1 MNYFFTQ
8 LILNSSITFFSTRIL
23 QTNRINEIINEFDE
37 EKKEIRVNKSKLK
50 ASRNWSTMEME
61 NDVIR
66 LAGELSVAVEVI
78 MDPNVSQQA
87 RMDAYIACEKYET
100 ILFHL

>member
-1 MNYFFTQ
+1 MSVRVCVRKY
-8 LILNSSITFFSTRIL
+8 
-23 QTNRINEIINEFDE
+23 TNRN
-37 EKKEIRVNKSKLK
+37 
-50 ASRNWSTMEME
+50 TME

-87 RMDAYIACEKYET
+87 RMDAYIACEK
-100 ILFHL
+100 

>member
-1 MNYFFTQ
+1 MG
-8 LILNSSITFFSTRIL
+8 
-23 QTNRINEIINEFDE
+23 
-37 EKKEIRVNKSKLK
+37 
-50 ASRNWSTMEME
+50 

-87 RMDAYIACEKYET
+87 RMDAYIACEKYDLSQMCLS
-100 ILFHL
+100 ICVRAFF

>member
-1 MNYFFTQ
+1 M
-8 LILNSSITFFSTRIL
+8 
-23 QTNRINEIINEFDE
+23 D
-37 EKKEIRVNKSKLK
+37 
-50 ASRNWSTMEME
+50 ME

-87 RMDAYIACEKYET
+87 RMDAYIACEKYDDRLV
-100 ILFHL
+100 ILLINLEEKKKY

>member
-1 MNYFFTQ
+1 MRVSREYKPPPTNTQ
-8 LILNSSITFFSTRIL
+8 
-23 QTNRINEIINEFDE
+23 QKMD
-37 EKKEIRVNKSKLK
+37 
-50 ASRNWSTMEME
+50 ME

-87 RMDAYIACEKYET
+87 RMDAYIACEKYD
-100 ILFHL
+100 

>member
-1 MNYFFTQ
+1 
-8 LILNSSITFFSTRIL
+8 
-23 QTNRINEIINEFDE
+23 
-37 EKKEIRVNKSKLK
+37 
-50 ASRNWSTMEME
+50 ME

-87 RMDAYIACEKYET
+87 RMDAYIACEKYVKPNV
-100 ILFHL
+100 LCLYK